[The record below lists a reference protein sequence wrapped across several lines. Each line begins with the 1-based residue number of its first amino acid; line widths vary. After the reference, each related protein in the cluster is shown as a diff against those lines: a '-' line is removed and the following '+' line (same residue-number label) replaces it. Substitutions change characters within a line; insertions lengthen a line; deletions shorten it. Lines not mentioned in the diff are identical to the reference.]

1 MNVKIGF
8 PKNPSLATT
17 LPGGVGG
24 GRGLLGKGG
33 GSVWE
38 TEIREGAVVSPVE
51 GAAGLGPLPPS
62 PLPMGRGSGR
72 PTGALWR

>member
-1 MNVKIGF
+1 MNVKTGF

-17 LPGGVGG
+17 LLRGG
-24 GRGLLGKGG
+24 GRGLLGEGG